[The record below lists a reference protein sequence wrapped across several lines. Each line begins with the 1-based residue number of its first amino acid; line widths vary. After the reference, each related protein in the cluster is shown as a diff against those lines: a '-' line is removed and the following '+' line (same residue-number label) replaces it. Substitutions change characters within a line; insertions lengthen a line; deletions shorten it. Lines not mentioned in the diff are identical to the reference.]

1 MTEQGKRI
9 ESRIAWGI
17 TGAGHFLPSCLDI
30 LLALNQVDVFLSKA
44 ARDVLLDYN
53 LFEKLEQSQHRIF
66 LDTSASSRPIT
77 KLYTGEYK
85 VVVIAPVTSNS
96 IAKMASGIADNLI
109 TNLFAHAGKCQI
121 PAILLPCDSKP
132 EINSLTPEG
141 KQVSVHVRKI
151 DLENIN
157 RLASGHGVT
166 LTKDAEQLK
175 SVLYDFLE

>member
-17 TGAGHFLPSCLDI
+17 TGAGHFLSSCLDI

-44 ARDVLLDYN
+44 AREVLLGYG
-53 LFEKLEQSQHRIF
+53 LYEQLNKSQHHIF
-66 LDTSASSRPIT
+66 LDTSAGSRSVT

-85 VVVIAPVTSNS
+85 LVVIAPVTSNS
-96 IAKMASGIADNLI
+96 IAKMASGVADNLI

-121 PAILLPCDSKP
+121 PAILLPCDSEP
-132 EINSLTPEG
+132 EINSLTPRG
-141 KQVSVHVRKI
+141 DQVLVHVRKI

-157 RLASGHGVT
+157 RLASWPGVT
-166 LTKDAEQLK
+166 LTTDLEELK
-175 SVLYDFLE
+175 SHLHIFLA